1 MICPLSF
8 LLYDIN
14 VIFDSYSSY
23 CIYNRTESSVLR
35 LINASLAGK
44 LVDEAIGS
52 LTLFECLIPYSA

>member
-14 VIFDSYSSY
+14 VIFDSHSSY

-44 LVDEAIGS
+44 LIDEA
-52 LTLFECLIPYSA
+52 TETPTFFDKA

>member
-23 CIYNRTESSVLR
+23 CMYNRTESSVLR

-44 LVDEAIGS
+44 LVDEAIDS
-52 LTLFECLIPYSA
+52 RTLFECLIPYSA